1 MRYIVRRA
9 YESHA
14 GRYVVGQVLELDAE
28 MAAWLLRDLPG
39 VIEAAAPA
47 VTPPV
52 VELTMIETP
61 GAEVEVHVARPARK
75 GRGRK

>member
-9 YESHA
+9 YESHV

-39 VIEAAAPA
+39 VIEAATPAP
-47 VTPPV
+47 PPV
-52 VELTMIETP
+52 VELTMLETP
-61 GAEVEVHVARPARK
+61 GAEVEMHVARPARK